1 MSGASLLTRLEIA
14 ADPSASGRSVY
25 RGEDLESVVIR
36 HLKRMLNT
44 RAGSS
49 LTAPDYGI
57 IELSE
62 LIHDFPNATGI
73 MQRSIKNTIS
83 KHEPRLR
90 NIQVRSV
97 ESEVSDPMN
106 VHFEITGQL
115 VYPDGERQ
123 AVRFNTSVDESS
135 NVTFD

>member
-1 MSGASLLTRLEIA
+1 
-14 ADPSASGRSVY
+14 
-25 RGEDLESVVIR
+25 
-36 HLKRMLNT
+36 MLNT

-49 LTAPDYGI
+49 LTAPEYGI

-73 MQRSIKNTIS
+73 MQRSIKSTIA

-97 ESEVSDPMN
+97 ESDVNDSMN

>member
-1 MSGASLLTRLEIA
+1 MS
-14 ADPSASGRSVY
+14 ADPSSSGRSVY

-44 RAGSS
+44 RAGSA

-57 IELSE
+57 VELSE

-83 KHEPRLR
+83 KFEPRLR
-90 NIQVRSV
+90 NVQVRAI
-97 ESEVSDPMN
+97 EPDDMDPMN
-106 VHFEITGQL
+106 IHFEITGQL

-123 AVRFNTSVDESS
+123 AIRFNTSVDESS
-135 NVTFD
+135 NVTVG